1 MRFGVSSRT
10 DMINILML
18 IEAVERKVSTEQVDV
33 YKYMNMTDEE
43 LHFALRENGNKMKV
57 NL

>member
-10 DMINILML
+10 DMINILVL

>member
-10 DMINILML
+10 DMINILVL

-33 YKYMNMTDEE
+33 YNYI
-43 LHFALRENGNKMKV
+43 
-57 NL
+57 

>member
-10 DMINILML
+10 DMINILVL

-33 YKYMNMTDEE
+33 YKYMNMTDKE